1 MRYSIIII
9 FYLLSLPILGEKN
22 EFATVDSLYRK
33 VEGFG
38 IGLPHEKV
46 YLHLDNT
53 CYFVGDTIWYK
64 GYVTRSDK
72 GTLTDL
78 SKILYVE
85 LLTPD
90 GYLVERQQ
98 LEMQDGTAHG
108 AFVLTDSLYAGYYE
122 LRAYTR
128 WMLNFGR
135 YEHPHSESVEDAF
148 YNKKMA
154 KDFFRDYD
162 KLYSRV
168 FPVYDQPSEA
178 GEYIKDMTLRPLRRY
193 FKERK
198 GKPELSLKFFPEGG
212 TLIEGTTC
220 RVAYELNSDEGEHL
234 DAELIITDR
243 HGNEILRS
251 STAHRGRGVFALP
264 KVSGNYKA
272 RFRYK
277 EYDYE
282 FKLPESEPEGISLI
296 AEQKDS
302 TLTVRMERT
311 EHLNIFPGGLA
322 LHVMSGGVSKYF
334 AHINFPESD
343 STKLSIPL
351 SQLPTGVN
359 QLTVHDGEGRIYAD
373 RLVFVR
379 HTELP
384 TTTLQVEGLKNQYA
398 PYEEIELKLSLND
411 TSAITGSHVSLSVRD
426 RSTDEPSHDDG
437 TMLTE
442 MLLGSELKGF
452 VESPG
457 YYFEMDDSI
466 HRSHLDLLMMVQ
478 GWRRYE
484 WRKMADVE
492 RFDLPYLPEKFQ
504 TLMGSVH
511 NTYSLYVDNNFGD
524 SVIINPLKA
533 EEPINFYTTEICD
546 WRYREKRLQHLYGM
560 YISEMK
566 KDVNIVFSFSQGSS
580 VMDLNQKT
588 LGGVFYLQTPKFYDQ
603 CMLFMSAGSNTM
615 HRNKDFMDETAY
627 PAYYVKLHHF
637 YPNFVKPYNFY
648 QDISD
653 INNRYDNEE
662 NEVANHSATFTNRYL
677 SAVTVRSKKSGL
689 RKFDRTKPVAV
700 LDAYEA
706 YNMITDFGMNGGK
719 HDWRT
724 FSQQIAVALVADM
737 GTTRRYFIQERFEG
751 VPLNLKSN
759 RGVDFRIADAEVK
772 DSRPVVQIEVP
783 RESNYSSSTQHLN
796 KYHLLKFLDKIYI
809 YTDYAPRD
817 EGSWKYSQ
825 DNQPEVVVDY
835 RLIPNDGYQH
845 TFRDRRIIL
854 KGYSVCDDF
863 YSPDYSQKPLPEV
876 KDYRR
881 TLLWMP
887 SVRFN
892 QNGQT
897 IVRLYNNS
905 KPSVLSIEAEG
916 ITSKGS
922 AVVYKTE

>member
-1 MRYSIIII
+1 MKVFTFSCLFVLCVLTQYAQS
-9 FYLLSLPILGEKN
+9 
-22 EFATVDSLYRK
+22 VDSLYRK

-38 IGLPHEKV
+38 IGLPQEKV
-46 YLHLDNT
+46 YLHIDNT
-53 CYFVGDTIWYK
+53 CYFIGDTIWYK

-98 LEMQDGTAHG
+98 LEMPDGTAHG

-128 WMLNFGR
+128 WMLNFGLNE
-135 YEHPHSESVEDAF
+135 YPHIKSSEEKF
-148 YNKKMA
+148 FTKKMG
-154 KDFFRDYD
+154 KEFFRDFD
-162 KLYSRV
+162 KIYGRV
-168 FPVYDQPSEA
+168 FPVYDKPDTLNT
-178 GEYIKDMTLRPLRRY
+178 YIKNMTRRPMRRY

-251 STAHRGRGVFALP
+251 STAHRGRGVFTLP

-311 EHLNIFPGGLA
+311 EHLNIFLGGLA

-379 HTELP
+379 HAELP

-504 TLMGSVH
+504 TIGGCVNKHRENYDIDFKKAS
-511 NTYSLYVDNNFGD
+511 N
-524 SVIINPLKA
+524 LKNEVNVWA
-533 EEPINFYTTEICD
+533 MFA
-546 WRYREKRLQHLYGM
+546 QG
-560 YISEMK
+560 
-566 KDVNIVFSFSQGSS
+566 KDVYELMQPTNGGTFYFRIPKIYGSYTLFLSAAKQTQGI
-580 VMDLNQKT
+580 DYIIKRRQ
-588 LGGVFYLQTPKFYDQ
+588 
-603 CMLFMSAGSNTM
+603 
-615 HRNKDFMDETAY
+615 KDFMDEEAY
-627 PAYYVKLHHF
+627 SDFYVKLDNF
-637 YPNFVKPYNFY
+637 YPFYAKPYNYY
-648 QDISD
+648 QD
-653 INNRYDNEE
+653 
-662 NEVANHSATFTNRYL
+662 SAPERIFHEGDDGSSVHDFTNRTL
-677 SAVTVRSKKSGL
+677 ETVVIKSKRNGL
-689 RKFDRTKPVAV
+689 RRYDKSKPAMVI
-700 LDAYEA
+700 DAYEA
-706 YNMITDFGMNGGK
+706 YNMLQDYGIYSAPMEELTINILPSLISQLYVGDMNLYRSYFVQVRYNGRPYITKEGGY
-719 HDWRT
+719 T
-724 FSQQIAVALVADM
+724 FSIN
-737 GTTRRYFIQERFEG
+737 I
-751 VPLNLKSN
+751 K
-759 RGVDFRIADAEVK
+759 K
-772 DSRPVVQIEVP
+772 DNKLMSR
-783 RESNYSSSTQHLN
+783 
-796 KYHLLKFLDKIYI
+796 LDKCYI
-809 YTDYAPRD
+809 YTDYCPR
-817 EGSWKYSQ
+817 EQGSWKYQQ
-825 DNQPEVVVDY
+825 DNQPEVIIDLRTY
-835 RLIPNDGYQH
+835 PNDGYYPIC
-845 TFRDRRIIL
+845 RDRRIIL

-881 TLLWMP
+881 TLLWIP
-887 SVRFN
+887 NVRFN
-892 QNGQT
+892 QNGQA

-905 KPSVLSIEAEG
+905 KPSVLSLEAEG

>member
-1 MRYSIIII
+1 MYSVQR
-9 FYLLSLPILGEKN
+9 FYILFSLFILTC
-22 EFATVDSLYRK
+22 FAASSQSVDSLYRK

-38 IGLPHEKV
+38 IGLPQEKV

-98 LEMQDGTAHG
+98 LEMPEGTAQG
-108 AFVLTDSLYAGYYE
+108 TFVLTDSLYSGYYE

-168 FPVYDQPSEA
+168 FPVYDQPSES

-193 FKERK
+193 FRERK

-251 STAHRGRGVFALP
+251 STAHRGRGVFTLP
-264 KVSGNYKA
+264 KVSGNYQA

-282 FKLPESEPEGISLI
+282 FKLPESKPEGISLI

-302 TLTVRMERT
+302 ALMVRLERT

-334 AHINFPESD
+334 AHIDFPESD

-379 HTELP
+379 HAELP
-384 TTTLQVEGLKNQYA
+384 LTILQVEGLKNQYA

-411 TSAITGSHVSLSVRD
+411 TSIISNSHVSLSVRD

-484 WRKMADVE
+484 WRKMADVK

-511 NTYSLYVDNNFGD
+511 NTYSLPQDNLFGHMTFIFD
-524 SVIINPLKA
+524 IDPFDTIKYYTTAYHSIPMKKHFLQDLYRSQITPLKKEVNVVA
-533 EEPINFYTTEICD
+533 SFAQN
-546 WRYREKRLQHLYGM
+546 
-560 YISEMK
+560 
-566 KDVNIVFSFSQGSS
+566 DVS
-580 VMDLNQKT
+580 VELLQKT
-588 LGGVFYLQTPKFYDQ
+588 LNNQFYFRIPKFYDK
-603 CMLFMSAGSNTM
+603 CTLFLAATDAEDPVKDMLKQWK
-615 HRNKDFMDETAY
+615 KDARDETAY
-627 PAYYVKLHHF
+627 PEYYVKLDYF
-637 YPNFVKPYNFY
+637 YPRFPKQYSFY
-648 QDISD
+648 QEQQKG
-653 INNRYDNEE
+653 INFHGNDTFQ
-662 NEVANHSATFTNRYL
+662 SSFTNRRL
-677 SAVTVRSKKSGL
+677 PEVNIKSKRNGL
-689 RKFDRTKPVAV
+689 RKLDKSKPTVV
-700 LDAYEA
+700 IDAYEA
-706 YNMITDFGMNGGK
+706 YNLVTDYGMNGGM

-724 FSQQIAVALVADM
+724 FSVQLSTFFVGDM
-737 GTTRRYFIQERFEG
+737 GLIRNYFLQERFEG
-751 VPLNLKSN
+751 KPLNLKEN
-759 RGVDFRIADAEVK
+759 WRNNGQITFMNNKTEFENVDGFSIPPGWLKKFWRIK
-772 DSRPVVQIEVP
+772 
-783 RESNYSSSTQHLN
+783 N
-796 KYHLLKFLDKIYI
+796 LDKIYI

-854 KGYSVCDDF
+854 KGYSVCEDF

-887 SVRFN
+887 NVRFDPS
-892 QNGQT
+892 GQAV
-897 IVRLYNNS
+897 VRLYNNS

-916 ITSKGS
+916 ITVNGD

>member
-1 MRYSIIII
+1 MKVIACLCLFILYSSC
-9 FYLLSLPILGEKN
+9 LKSSQN
-22 EFATVDSLYRK
+22 DVDSLYRK

-38 IGLPHEKV
+38 NGLPQEKV

-98 LEMQDGTAHG
+98 LEMPDGTAHG

-168 FPVYDQPSEA
+168 FPVYDQPSES

-251 STAHRGRGVFALP
+251 STAHRGRGVFTLP

-302 TLTVRMERT
+302 ALTVRMERT

-379 HTELP
+379 HAELP

-504 TLMGSVH
+504 TIGGCVNKHRENYDIDFKKAS
-511 NTYSLYVDNNFGD
+511 N
-524 SVIINPLKA
+524 LKNEVNVWA
-533 EEPINFYTTEICD
+533 MFA
-546 WRYREKRLQHLYGM
+546 QG
-560 YISEMK
+560 
-566 KDVNIVFSFSQGSS
+566 KDVYELMQPTNGGTFYFRIPKIYGSYTLFLSAAKQTQGI
-580 VMDLNQKT
+580 DYIIKRRQ
-588 LGGVFYLQTPKFYDQ
+588 
-603 CMLFMSAGSNTM
+603 
-615 HRNKDFMDETAY
+615 KDFMDEEAY
-627 PAYYVKLHHF
+627 SDFYVKLDNF
-637 YPNFVKPYNFY
+637 YPFYAKPYNYY
-648 QDISD
+648 QD
-653 INNRYDNEE
+653 
-662 NEVANHSATFTNRYL
+662 SAPERIFYEGDDGSSVHDFTNRTL
-677 SAVTVRSKKSGL
+677 ETVVIKSKRNGL
-689 RKFDRTKPVAV
+689 RRYDKSKPAMVI
-700 LDAYEA
+700 DAYEA
-706 YNMITDFGMNGGK
+706 YNMLQDYGIYSAPMEELTINILPSLISQLYVGDMNLYRSYFVQVRYNGRPYITKEGGY
-719 HDWRT
+719 T
-724 FSQQIAVALVADM
+724 FSIN
-737 GTTRRYFIQERFEG
+737 I
-751 VPLNLKSN
+751 N
-759 RGVDFRIADAEVK
+759 K
-772 DSRPVVQIEVP
+772 DNKLMSR
-783 RESNYSSSTQHLN
+783 
-796 KYHLLKFLDKIYI
+796 LDKCYI
-809 YTDYAPRD
+809 YTDYCPR
-817 EGSWKYSQ
+817 EQGSWKYQQ
-825 DNQPEVVVDY
+825 DNQPEVIIDLRTY
-835 RLIPNDGYQH
+835 PNDGYYPIC
-845 TFRDRRIIL
+845 RDRRIIL

-892 QNGQT
+892 QKGQA

-916 ITSKGS
+916 ITSKGN

>member
-1 MRYSIIII
+1 MKVLACLCLFILYSSC
-9 FYLLSLPILGEKN
+9 LKSSQN
-22 EFATVDSLYRK
+22 DVDSLYRK

-38 IGLPHEKV
+38 IGLPQEKV

-98 LEMQDGTAHG
+98 LEMPDGTAHG

-128 WMLNFGR
+128 WMLNFGLNE
-135 YEHPHSESVEDAF
+135 YPHIKSSEENF
-148 YNKKMA
+148 FTKKMG
-154 KDFFRDYD
+154 KEFFRDFD
-162 KLYSRV
+162 KLYGRV
-168 FPVYDQPSEA
+168 FPVYDKPDTLNT
-178 GEYIKDMTLRPLRRY
+178 YIKNMTRRPMRRY

-251 STAHRGRGVFALP
+251 STAHRGRGVFTLP

-282 FKLPESEPEGISLI
+282 FKLPESEHEGISLI

-311 EHLNIFPGGLA
+311 KHLNIFPGGLA

-334 AHINFPESD
+334 AHIKFPESD

-351 SQLPTGVN
+351 SQLPMGVN

-379 HTELP
+379 HAELP

-411 TSAITGSHVSLSVRD
+411 TLAITGSHVSLSVRD

-466 HRSHLDLLMMVQ
+466 HRKHLDLLMMVQ

-504 TLMGSVH
+504 TIGGCVNKHRENYDIDFKKASNLKNEVNVWAMFAQGKDVYELMQPTNGGTFYFRIPKIYGSYTLFLSAAKQTQGIDYIIKRRQK
-511 NTYSLYVDNNFGD
+511 NFMDEEAYSDFYVKLD
-524 SVIINPLKA
+524 
-533 EEPINFYTTEICD
+533 NFYPFYAKPYNYYQDSAPERIFHEGD
-546 WRYREKRLQHLYGM
+546 
-560 YISEMK
+560 
-566 KDVNIVFSFSQGSS
+566 DGSS
-580 VMDLNQKT
+580 VHD
-588 LGGVFYLQTPKFYDQ
+588 
-603 CMLFMSAGSNTM
+603 
-615 HRNKDFMDETAY
+615 
-627 PAYYVKLHHF
+627 
-637 YPNFVKPYNFY
+637 
-648 QDISD
+648 
-653 INNRYDNEE
+653 
-662 NEVANHSATFTNRYL
+662 FTNRTL
-677 SAVTVRSKKSGL
+677 ETVVIKNKRNGL
-689 RKFDRTKPVAV
+689 RRYDKSKPAMVI
-700 LDAYEA
+700 DAYEA
-706 YNMITDFGMNGGK
+706 YNMLQDYGIFSAPMEELTINILPSLISQLYVGDMNLYRSYFVQVRYNGRPYITKEGGY
-719 HDWRT
+719 T
-724 FSQQIAVALVADM
+724 FSIN
-737 GTTRRYFIQERFEG
+737 I
-751 VPLNLKSN
+751 N
-759 RGVDFRIADAEVK
+759 K
-772 DSRPVVQIEVP
+772 DNKLMSR
-783 RESNYSSSTQHLN
+783 
-796 KYHLLKFLDKIYI
+796 LDKCYI
-809 YTDYAPRD
+809 YTDYCPR
-817 EGSWKYSQ
+817 EQGSWKYQQ
-825 DNQPEVVVDY
+825 DNQPEVIIDLRTY
-835 RLIPNDGYQH
+835 PNDGYYPIC
-845 TFRDRRIIL
+845 RDRRIIL
-854 KGYSVCDDF
+854 KGYSVCEDF

-887 SVRFN
+887 NVRFN
-892 QNGQT
+892 QNGQA

-905 KPSVLSIEAEG
+905 KPSVLSLEAEG

>member
-1 MRYSIIII
+1 MYSVQR
-9 FYLLSLPILGEKN
+9 FYILFSLFILTR
-22 EFATVDSLYRK
+22 FAASSQSVDSLYRK

-38 IGLPHEKV
+38 IGLPQEKV
-46 YLHLDNT
+46 YLHIDNT
-53 CYFVGDTIWYK
+53 CYFIGDTIWYK

-90 GYLVERQQ
+90 GFLVERQQ
-98 LEMQDGTAHG
+98 LEMPDGTAHG

-128 WMLNFGR
+128 WMLNFGINE
-135 YEHPHSESVEDAF
+135 YPHIKSSEEYF
-148 YNKKMA
+148 FTKKMA
-154 KDFFRDYD
+154 KEFFRDFD
-162 KLYSRV
+162 KLYGRV
-168 FPVYDQPSEA
+168 FPVYDKPDTM
-178 GEYIKDMTLRPLRRY
+178 GIYIKDMTRRPMRRY

-251 STAHRGRGVFALP
+251 STAHRGRGVFTLP

-282 FKLPESEPEGISLI
+282 FKLPESEHEGISLI

-302 TLTVRMERT
+302 TLTVRLERT

-322 LHVMSGGVSKYF
+322 LHVMNGGVSKYF
-334 AHINFPESD
+334 SHINFPESD

-379 HTELP
+379 HAELP
-384 TTTLQVEGLKNQYA
+384 LTTLQVEGLKNQYA
-398 PYEEIELKLSLND
+398 PYEEIEIKLSLND
-411 TSAITGSHVSLSVRD
+411 TSAITNSHVSLSVRD

-437 TMLTE
+437 TILTE

-504 TLMGSVH
+504 TIGGCVNKHRNHFHLDEMNAS
-511 NTYSLYVDNNFGD
+511 N
-524 SVIINPLKA
+524 LKNEVNVWA
-533 EEPINFYTTEICD
+533 MFA
-546 WRYREKRLQHLYGM
+546 QG
-560 YISEMK
+560 
-566 KDVNIVFSFSQGSS
+566 KDVYELMQPTNRGIFYFRIPKIYGAYTLFLSAAKQAKGI
-580 VMDLNQKT
+580 DYIIKNRQK
-588 LGGVFYLQTPKFYDQ
+588 
-603 CMLFMSAGSNTM
+603 N
-615 HRNKDFMDETAY
+615 FMDGEEY
-627 PAYYVKLHHF
+627 SDFYVKLDYF
-637 YPNFVKPYNFY
+637 YPFYVKPYSYY
-648 QDISD
+648 QDSAPERIFNEGDDAPSV
-653 INNRYDNEE
+653 YD
-662 NEVANHSATFTNRYL
+662 FTNRAL
-677 SAVTVRSKKSGL
+677 KTVVIKNKRNGL
-689 RKFDRTKPVAV
+689 RKYDKSKPAMVI
-700 LDAYEA
+700 DANEA
-706 YNMITDFGMNGGK
+706 YNMFQDYGMYSAPVEFLNPSVLSTLIAQLYIGDMDLYRSYNVQTRYNGRPMCLNALRPRMVSPIQSTLDIIETDYMFATNINKDNKFM
-719 HDWRT
+719 
-724 FSQQIAVALVADM
+724 S
-737 GTTRRYFIQERFEG
+737 RF
-751 VPLNLKSN
+751 
-759 RGVDFRIADAEVK
+759 
-772 DSRPVVQIEVP
+772 
-783 RESNYSSSTQHLN
+783 
-796 KYHLLKFLDKIYI
+796 DKCYI
-809 YTDYAPRD
+809 YTDYCPR
-817 EGSWKYSQ
+817 EMGSWKYQQ
-825 DNQPEVVVDY
+825 DNQPEVIIDLRTY
-835 RLIPNDGYQH
+835 PNDGYYPMC
-845 TFRDRRIIL
+845 RDRRIIL

-892 QNGQT
+892 QNGQA

-916 ITSKGS
+916 ITVNGD
-922 AVVYKTE
+922 AVVYKAE

>member
-1 MRYSIIII
+1 MKVIACLCLFILYSSC
-9 FYLLSLPILGEKN
+9 LKSSQN
-22 EFATVDSLYRK
+22 DVDSLFRK

-38 IGLPHEKV
+38 IGLPQEKV
-46 YLHLDNT
+46 YLHIDNT
-53 CYFVGDTIWYK
+53 CYFIGDTIWYK

-98 LEMQDGTAHG
+98 LEMPDGTAHG

-135 YEHPHSESVEDAF
+135 YEHSHSESVEDAF

-168 FPVYDQPSEA
+168 FPVYDQPSES

-251 STAHRGRGVFALP
+251 STAHRGSGVFTLP

-282 FKLPESEPEGISLI
+282 FNLPESEHEGISLI

-302 TLTVRMERT
+302 TLTVRLERT

-379 HTELP
+379 HAELP

-466 HRSHLDLLMMVQ
+466 HRKHLDLLMMVQ

-504 TLMGSVH
+504 TIGGCVNKHRENYDIDFKKAS
-511 NTYSLYVDNNFGD
+511 N
-524 SVIINPLKA
+524 LKNEVNVWA
-533 EEPINFYTTEICD
+533 MFA
-546 WRYREKRLQHLYGM
+546 QG
-560 YISEMK
+560 
-566 KDVNIVFSFSQGSS
+566 KDVYELMQPTNGGTFYFRIPKIYGSYTLFLSAAKQTQGI
-580 VMDLNQKT
+580 DYIIKRRQ
-588 LGGVFYLQTPKFYDQ
+588 
-603 CMLFMSAGSNTM
+603 
-615 HRNKDFMDETAY
+615 KDFMDEEAY
-627 PAYYVKLHHF
+627 SDFYVKLDNF
-637 YPNFVKPYNFY
+637 YPFYAKPYNYY
-648 QDISD
+648 QD
-653 INNRYDNEE
+653 
-662 NEVANHSATFTNRYL
+662 SAPERIFHEGDDGSSVHDFTNRTL
-677 SAVTVRSKKSGL
+677 ETVVIKSKRNGL
-689 RKFDRTKPVAV
+689 RRYDKSKPAMVI
-700 LDAYEA
+700 DAYEA
-706 YNMITDFGMNGGK
+706 YNMLQDYGIYSAPMEELTINKLPSLISQLYVGDMNLYRSYFVQVRYNGRPYITKDGGY
-719 HDWRT
+719 T
-724 FSQQIAVALVADM
+724 FSIN
-737 GTTRRYFIQERFEG
+737 I
-751 VPLNLKSN
+751 N
-759 RGVDFRIADAEVK
+759 K
-772 DSRPVVQIEVP
+772 DNKLMSR
-783 RESNYSSSTQHLN
+783 
-796 KYHLLKFLDKIYI
+796 LDKCYI
-809 YTDYAPRD
+809 YTDYCPR
-817 EGSWKYSQ
+817 EQGSWKYQQ
-825 DNQPEVVVDY
+825 DNQPEVIIDLRTY
-835 RLIPNDGYQH
+835 PNDGYYPIC
-845 TFRDRRIIL
+845 RDRRIIL

-881 TLLWMP
+881 TLLWIP
-887 SVRFN
+887 NVRFN
-892 QNGQT
+892 QNGQA

-905 KPSVLSIEAEG
+905 KPSVLSLEAEG

>member
-1 MRYSIIII
+1 MKVIACLCLFILYSSC
-9 FYLLSLPILGEKN
+9 LKSSQN
-22 EFATVDSLYRK
+22 DVDSLYRK

-38 IGLPHEKV
+38 IGLPQEKV
-46 YLHLDNT
+46 YLHIDNT
-53 CYFVGDTIWYK
+53 CYFIGDTIWYK

-98 LEMQDGTAHG
+98 LEMPDGTAHG

-128 WMLNFGR
+128 WMLNFGLNE
-135 YEHPHSESVEDAF
+135 YPHIKSSEEKF
-148 YNKKMA
+148 FTKKMG
-154 KDFFRDYD
+154 KEFFRDFD
-162 KLYSRV
+162 KLYGRV
-168 FPVYDQPSEA
+168 FPVYDKPDTLNT
-178 GEYIKDMTLRPLRRY
+178 YIKNMTRRPMRRY

-251 STAHRGRGVFALP
+251 STAHRGRGVFTLP

-282 FKLPESEPEGISLI
+282 FKLPESEHEGISLI

-379 HTELP
+379 HAELP

-411 TSAITGSHVSLSVRD
+411 TSAKTGSHVSMSVRD

-492 RFDLPYLPEKFQ
+492 RFELPYLPEKFQ
-504 TLMGSVH
+504 TIGGCVNKHRENYDIDFKKAS
-511 NTYSLYVDNNFGD
+511 N
-524 SVIINPLKA
+524 LKNEVNVWA
-533 EEPINFYTTEICD
+533 MFA
-546 WRYREKRLQHLYGM
+546 QG
-560 YISEMK
+560 
-566 KDVNIVFSFSQGSS
+566 KDVYELMQPTNGGTFYFRIPKIYGSYTLFLSAAKQTQGI
-580 VMDLNQKT
+580 DYIIKRRQ
-588 LGGVFYLQTPKFYDQ
+588 
-603 CMLFMSAGSNTM
+603 
-615 HRNKDFMDETAY
+615 KDFMDEEAY
-627 PAYYVKLHHF
+627 SDFYVKLDNF
-637 YPNFVKPYNFY
+637 YPFYAKPYNYY
-648 QDISD
+648 QD
-653 INNRYDNEE
+653 
-662 NEVANHSATFTNRYL
+662 SAPERIFHEGDDGSSVHDFTNRTL
-677 SAVTVRSKKSGL
+677 ETVVIKSKRNGL
-689 RKFDRTKPVAV
+689 RRYDKSKPAMVI
-700 LDAYEA
+700 DAYEA
-706 YNMITDFGMNGGK
+706 YNMLQDYGIFSAPMEELTINKLPSLISQLYVGDMNLYRSYFVQVRYNGRPYKTKEGGY
-719 HDWRT
+719 T
-724 FSQQIAVALVADM
+724 FSIN
-737 GTTRRYFIQERFEG
+737 I
-751 VPLNLKSN
+751 N
-759 RGVDFRIADAEVK
+759 K
-772 DSRPVVQIEVP
+772 DNKLMSR
-783 RESNYSSSTQHLN
+783 
-796 KYHLLKFLDKIYI
+796 LDKCYI
-809 YTDYAPRD
+809 YTDYCPR
-817 EGSWKYSQ
+817 EQGSWKYQQ
-825 DNQPEVVVDY
+825 DNQPEVIIDLRTY
-835 RLIPNDGYQH
+835 PNDGYYPIC
-845 TFRDRRIIL
+845 RDRRIIL

-887 SVRFN
+887 NVRFN
-892 QNGQT
+892 QNGQA

-905 KPSVLSIEAEG
+905 KPSVLSLEAEG

>member
-1 MRYSIIII
+1 MKVIACLCLFILYSSC
-9 FYLLSLPILGEKN
+9 LKSSQN
-22 EFATVDSLYRK
+22 DVDSLYRK

-38 IGLPHEKV
+38 NGLPQEKV

-98 LEMQDGTAHG
+98 LEMPDGTAHG

-168 FPVYDQPSEA
+168 FPVYDQPSES

-251 STAHRGRGVFALP
+251 STAHRGRGVFTLP

-302 TLTVRMERT
+302 ALTVRMERT

-379 HTELP
+379 HAELP

-504 TLMGSVH
+504 TIGGCVNKHRENYDIDFKKAS
-511 NTYSLYVDNNFGD
+511 N
-524 SVIINPLKA
+524 LKNEVNVWA
-533 EEPINFYTTEICD
+533 MFA
-546 WRYREKRLQHLYGM
+546 QG
-560 YISEMK
+560 
-566 KDVNIVFSFSQGSS
+566 KDVYELMQPTNGGTFYFRIPKIYGSYTLFLSAAKQTQGI
-580 VMDLNQKT
+580 DYIIKRRQ
-588 LGGVFYLQTPKFYDQ
+588 
-603 CMLFMSAGSNTM
+603 
-615 HRNKDFMDETAY
+615 KDFMDEEAY
-627 PAYYVKLHHF
+627 SDFYVKLDNF
-637 YPNFVKPYNFY
+637 YPFYAKPYNYY
-648 QDISD
+648 QD
-653 INNRYDNEE
+653 
-662 NEVANHSATFTNRYL
+662 SAPERIFYEGDDGSSVHDFTNRTL
-677 SAVTVRSKKSGL
+677 ETVVIKSKRNGL
-689 RKFDRTKPVAV
+689 RRYDKSKTGYGDRCIRGIQYVTRLWYLFCADGGINYKYIA
-700 LDAYEA
+700 
-706 YNMITDFGMNGGK
+706 ITDI
-719 HDWRT
+719 T
-724 FSQQIAVALVADM
+724 ALC
-737 GTTRRYFIQERFEG
+737 
-751 VPLNLKSN
+751 
-759 RGVDFRIADAEVK
+759 
-772 DSRPVVQIEVP
+772 
-783 RESNYSSSTQHLN
+783 
-796 KYHLLKFLDKIYI
+796 
-809 YTDYAPRD
+809 
-817 EGSWKYSQ
+817 W
-825 DNQPEVVVDY
+825 
-835 RLIPNDGYQH
+835 
-845 TFRDRRIIL
+845 
-854 KGYSVCDDF
+854 
-863 YSPDYSQKPLPEV
+863 
-876 KDYRR
+876 
-881 TLLWMP
+881 
-887 SVRFN
+887 
-892 QNGQT
+892 
-897 IVRLYNNS
+897 
-905 KPSVLSIEAEG
+905 
-916 ITSKGS
+916 
-922 AVVYKTE
+922 

>member
-1 MRYSIIII
+1 MKVIACLCLFILYSSC
-9 FYLLSLPILGEKN
+9 LKSSQN
-22 EFATVDSLYRK
+22 DVDSLYRK

-38 IGLPHEKV
+38 IGLPQEKV
-46 YLHLDNT
+46 YLHIDNT
-53 CYFVGDTIWYK
+53 CYFIGDTIWYK

-98 LEMQDGTAHG
+98 LEMPDGTAHG

-128 WMLNFGR
+128 WMLNFGLNE
-135 YEHPHSESVEDAF
+135 YPHIKSSEEKF
-148 YNKKMA
+148 FTKKMG
-154 KDFFRDYD
+154 KEFFRDFD
-162 KLYSRV
+162 KLYGRV
-168 FPVYDQPSEA
+168 FPVYDKPDTLNT
-178 GEYIKDMTLRPLRRY
+178 YIKNMTRRPMRRY

-243 HGNEILRS
+243 HDNEILRS
-251 STAHRGRGVFALP
+251 STAHRGRGVFTLP

-282 FKLPESEPEGISLI
+282 FKLPESEHEGISLI
-296 AEQKDS
+296 AEQKNS

-379 HTELP
+379 HAELP
-384 TTTLQVEGLKNQYA
+384 TTTLQVEGLKNQYV

-411 TSAITGSHVSLSVRD
+411 TSAITSSHVSLSVRD

-504 TLMGSVH
+504 TIGGCVNKHRENYDIDFKKAS
-511 NTYSLYVDNNFGD
+511 N
-524 SVIINPLKA
+524 LKNEVNVWA
-533 EEPINFYTTEICD
+533 MFA
-546 WRYREKRLQHLYGM
+546 QG
-560 YISEMK
+560 
-566 KDVNIVFSFSQGSS
+566 KDVYELMQPTNGGTFYFRIPKIYGSYTLFLSAAKQTQGIDYIIKRRQKNFMDEEAYSDFYVKLDIFYPFYAKPYNYYQDSAPERIFHEGDDGSS
-580 VMDLNQKT
+580 V
-588 LGGVFYLQTPKFYDQ
+588 
-603 CMLFMSAGSNTM
+603 
-615 HRNKDFMDETAY
+615 HDFMNRTLET
-627 PAYYVKLHHF
+627 VVIKSKRNGLR
-637 YPNFVKPYNFY
+637 
-648 QDISD
+648 
-653 INNRYDNEE
+653 RYDK
-662 NEVANHSATFTNRYL
+662 
-677 SAVTVRSKKSGL
+677 SK
-689 RKFDRTKPVAV
+689 PAMVI
-700 LDAYEA
+700 DAYEA
-706 YNMITDFGMNGGK
+706 YNMLQDYGIFSAPMEELTIEILPSLISRLYVGDMNLYRSYFVQVRYNGRPHITKEGGY
-719 HDWRT
+719 T
-724 FSQQIAVALVADM
+724 FSIN
-737 GTTRRYFIQERFEG
+737 I
-751 VPLNLKSN
+751 N
-759 RGVDFRIADAEVK
+759 K
-772 DSRPVVQIEVP
+772 DNKLMSR
-783 RESNYSSSTQHLN
+783 
-796 KYHLLKFLDKIYI
+796 LDKCYI
-809 YTDYAPRD
+809 YTDYCPR
-817 EGSWKYSQ
+817 EQGSWKYQQ
-825 DNQPEVVVDY
+825 DNQPEVIIDLRTY
-835 RLIPNDGYQH
+835 PNDGYYPIC
-845 TFRDRRIIL
+845 RDRRIIL

-863 YSPDYSQKPLPEV
+863 YSPDYSQKSLPEV

-892 QNGQT
+892 QSGQT

>member
-1 MRYSIIII
+1 MKRYGLYCIFWLYSI
-9 FYLLSLPILGEKN
+9 LQ
-22 EFATVDSLYRK
+22 FASHVDSLYRK

-38 IGLPHEKV
+38 IGLPQEKV

-98 LEMQDGTAHG
+98 LEMPDGTAHG

-128 WMLNFGR
+128 WMLNFGLNE
-135 YEHPHSESVEDAF
+135 YPHIKSSEENF
-148 YNKKMA
+148 FTKKMG
-154 KDFFRDYD
+154 KEFFRDFD
-162 KLYSRV
+162 KLYGRV
-168 FPVYDQPSEA
+168 FPVYDKPDTLNT
-178 GEYIKDMTLRPLRRY
+178 YIKNMTRRPMRRY

-251 STAHRGRGVFALP
+251 STAHRGRGVFTLP

-282 FKLPESEPEGISLI
+282 FKLPESEHEGISLI

-379 HTELP
+379 HAELP

-504 TLMGSVH
+504 TIGGCVNKHRENYDIDFKKAS
-511 NTYSLYVDNNFGD
+511 N
-524 SVIINPLKA
+524 LKNEVNVWA
-533 EEPINFYTTEICD
+533 MFT
-546 WRYREKRLQHLYGM
+546 QG
-560 YISEMK
+560 
-566 KDVNIVFSFSQGSS
+566 KDVYELMQPTNGGTFYFRIPKIYGSYTLFLSAAKQTQGI
-580 VMDLNQKT
+580 DYIIKRRQ
-588 LGGVFYLQTPKFYDQ
+588 
-603 CMLFMSAGSNTM
+603 
-615 HRNKDFMDETAY
+615 KDFMDEEAY
-627 PAYYVKLHHF
+627 SDFYVKLDNF
-637 YPNFVKPYNFY
+637 YPFYAKPYNYY
-648 QDISD
+648 QDSAPERIFHEGDDGSSVHD
-653 INNRYDNEE
+653 FMNRTLETVVIKSKRNGLRRYDK
-662 NEVANHSATFTNRYL
+662 
-677 SAVTVRSKKSGL
+677 SK
-689 RKFDRTKPVAV
+689 PAMVI
-700 LDAYEA
+700 DAYEA
-706 YNMITDFGMNGGK
+706 YNMLQDYGIFSAPMEELTINILPSLISQLYVGDMNLYRSYFVQVRYNGRPYKTKEGGY
-719 HDWRT
+719 T
-724 FSQQIAVALVADM
+724 FSIN
-737 GTTRRYFIQERFEG
+737 I
-751 VPLNLKSN
+751 N
-759 RGVDFRIADAEVK
+759 K
-772 DSRPVVQIEVP
+772 DNKLMSR
-783 RESNYSSSTQHLN
+783 
-796 KYHLLKFLDKIYI
+796 LDKCYI
-809 YTDYAPRD
+809 YTDYCPR
-817 EGSWKYSQ
+817 EQGSWKYQQ
-825 DNQPEVVVDY
+825 DNQPEVIIDLRTY
-835 RLIPNDGYQH
+835 PNDGYYPIC
-845 TFRDRRIIL
+845 RDRRIIL

-881 TLLWMP
+881 TLLWIP

-892 QNGQT
+892 QNGQA

-916 ITSKGS
+916 ITDKGS

>member
-1 MRYSIIII
+1 MKVIACLCLFILYSSC
-9 FYLLSLPILGEKN
+9 LKSSQN
-22 EFATVDSLYRK
+22 DVDSLYRK

-38 IGLPHEKV
+38 IGLPQEKV
-46 YLHLDNT
+46 YLHIDNT
-53 CYFVGDTIWYK
+53 CYFIGDTIWYK

-98 LEMQDGTAHG
+98 LEMPDGTAHG

-168 FPVYDQPSEA
+168 FPVYDQPSESA
-178 GEYIKDMTLRPLRRY
+178 EYIKDMTLRPLRRY

-251 STAHRGRGVFALP
+251 STAHRGRGVFTLP

-282 FKLPESEPEGISLI
+282 FKLPESEHEGISLI

-379 HTELP
+379 HAELP

-504 TLMGSVH
+504 TIGGCVNKHRENYDIDFKKASNLKNEVNVWAMFAQGKDVYELMQPTNGGTFYFRIPKIYGSYTLFLSAAKQTQGIDYIIKRRQK
-511 NTYSLYVDNNFGD
+511 NFMDEEAYSDFYVKLD
-524 SVIINPLKA
+524 
-533 EEPINFYTTEICD
+533 NFYPFYAKPYNYYQDSAPERIFYEGD
-546 WRYREKRLQHLYGM
+546 
-560 YISEMK
+560 
-566 KDVNIVFSFSQGSS
+566 DGSS
-580 VMDLNQKT
+580 VHD
-588 LGGVFYLQTPKFYDQ
+588 
-603 CMLFMSAGSNTM
+603 
-615 HRNKDFMDETAY
+615 
-627 PAYYVKLHHF
+627 
-637 YPNFVKPYNFY
+637 
-648 QDISD
+648 
-653 INNRYDNEE
+653 
-662 NEVANHSATFTNRYL
+662 FTNRTL
-677 SAVTVRSKKSGL
+677 ETVVIKSKRNGL
-689 RKFDRTKPVAV
+689 RRYDKSKPAMVI
-700 LDAYEA
+700 DAYEA
-706 YNMITDFGMNGGK
+706 YNMLQDYGIFSAPMEELTINKLPSLISQLYVGDMNLYRSYFVQVRYNGRPYITKEGGY
-719 HDWRT
+719 T
-724 FSQQIAVALVADM
+724 FSIN
-737 GTTRRYFIQERFEG
+737 I
-751 VPLNLKSN
+751 N
-759 RGVDFRIADAEVK
+759 K
-772 DSRPVVQIEVP
+772 DNKLMSR
-783 RESNYSSSTQHLN
+783 
-796 KYHLLKFLDKIYI
+796 LDKCYI
-809 YTDYAPRD
+809 YTDYCPR
-817 EGSWKYSQ
+817 EQGSWKYQQ
-825 DNQPEVVVDY
+825 DNQPEVIIDLRTY
-835 RLIPNDGYQH
+835 PNDGYYPIC
-845 TFRDRRIIL
+845 RDRRIIL

-887 SVRFN
+887 NVRLN
-892 QNGQT
+892 QNGQA
-897 IVRLYNNS
+897 IIRLYNNS

-916 ITSKGS
+916 ITSKSS